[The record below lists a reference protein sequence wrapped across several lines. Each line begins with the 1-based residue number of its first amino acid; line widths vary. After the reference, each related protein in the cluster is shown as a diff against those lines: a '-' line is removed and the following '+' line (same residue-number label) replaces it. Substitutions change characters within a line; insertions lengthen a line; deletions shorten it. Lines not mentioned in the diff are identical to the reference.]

1 MNNREDLIRQ
11 LRFYDEYSKE
21 DYQRLENF
29 KVLNILECSVWV
41 DVDGESINLP
51 LSQLR
56 TDGEDLYLPLWLY
69 EKKF

>member
-1 MNNREDLIRQ
+1 MNNREDLIRR

-21 DYQRLENF
+21 DYQCLENF

-41 DVDGESINLP
+41 DVDGESISLP

-56 TDGEDLYLPLWLY
+56 TDSEDLYLPLWLY